1 MKAFGWF
8 DSLPA
13 KWSNRRLKYAAKLGN
28 ARTDGS
34 PDGAR
39 YLGLE
44 NVESW
49 TGRLIESE
57 VAGVNPED
65 AVGADSVV
73 NCFDRG
79 DVLFGKLRPYL
90 AKAHLAEASGVCTT
104 ELLVTKPASDM
115 NGRFLLY
122 SMLNEGFISLVDS
135 STFGSKMPR
144 ADWDFIG
151 NMRVPVPP
159 LPEQRA
165 IAGFLDR
172 ETARLDALVAAKERW
187 LELLAE
193 KRRALITRA
202 VTRGLNPAAPLRDSG
217 LGWLGQIPARWSVV
231 QFKFA
236 CANLQTGPFSSQL
249 HAEDYIVDGTPVIN
263 PAHLENGRIVP
274 DGRVTVD
281 QDTCERLAVHRLQRG
296 DVVFARRGELGR
308 CGVVLEHQQ
317 DWLCGTGSLRARLC
331 FDTAIPEYI
340 AMMFSETEA
349 AAWLALA
356 SVGSTMDN
364 MNTEMLGGFRI
375 PLPPVDEQRAIVAH
389 ISAEATKLDGLR
401 AATERTIGLLKE
413 RRAALIAA
421 AVGGKLELP
430 ASRADGHLSAVV

>member
-1 MKAFGWF
+1 MNTVGWF

-13 KWSNRRLKYAAKLGN
+13 KWSSRRLKYAAKLGN
-28 ARTDGS
+28 ARTDGR

-49 TGRLIESE
+49 TGRLIETE
-57 VAGVNPED
+57 VATVNPED

-73 NCFDRG
+73 NCFERG

-90 AKAHLAEASGVCTT
+90 AKAHFAEAPGVCTT
-104 ELLVTKPASDM
+104 ELLVTKPASDAD
-115 NGRFLLY
+115 GRFLLY

-151 NMRVPVPP
+151 NMRVPIPS

-165 IAGFLDR
+165 IADFLDR
-172 ETARLDALVAAKERW
+172 ETARLDALMAEKERW

-202 VTRGLNPAAPLRDSG
+202 VTRGLNPAAPLHNSG
-217 LGWLGQIPARWSVV
+217 FPWLGQV
-231 QFKFA
+231 
-236 CANLQTGPFSSQL
+236 
-249 HAEDYIVDGTPVIN
+249 
-263 PAHLENGRIVP
+263 PAHWRVERSKWLFKERDERTENDDDEMLTVSHITGVTPRSEKDVNMFEAETTEGYKICRKGDLAINTLWAWMGAMGVSPCDGIVSP
-274 DGRVTVD
+274 AYNVYVPGPEMEGGYVEALVRMPLFAQEIIRYSKGVWSS
-281 QDTCERLAVHRLQRG
+281 RLRLY
-296 DVVFARRGELGR
+296 
-308 CGVVLEHQQ
+308 
-317 DWLCGTGSLRARLC
+317 
-331 FDTAIPEYI
+331 PEG
-340 AMMFSETEA
+340 FFE
-349 AAWLALA
+349 AWLP
-356 SVGSTMDN
+356 VP
-364 MNTEMLGGFRI
+364 
-375 PLPPVDEQRAIVAH
+375 PLPEQRAIVAH
-389 ISAEATKLDGLR
+389 ISAETAKLDGLR

-421 AVGGKLELP
+421 AVTGKL
-430 ASRADGHLSAVV
+430 SIT

>member
-1 MKAFGWF
+1 MNTVGWF

-13 KWSNRRLKYAAKLGN
+13 KWRSRRLKYAAKLGN
-28 ARTDGS
+28 ARTDGR

-57 VAGVNPED
+57 VTNDKPED

-73 NCFDRG
+73 NCFARG

-90 AKAHLAEASGVCTT
+90 AKAHLAEAPGVCTT

-115 NGRFLLY
+115 DGRFLLY

-144 ADWDFIG
+144 ADWDFVG
-151 NMRVPVPP
+151 NVRVPVPS

-165 IAGFLDR
+165 IADFLDR
-172 ETARLDALVAAKERW
+172 ETARLDALVAAKQRW
-187 LELLAE
+187 LELVAE

-202 VTRGLNPAAPLRDSG
+202 VTRGLIPAAPLRDSG
-217 LGWLGQIPARWSVV
+217 LSWLGQVPAHWQTERLKFHLHGIEQGWSP
-231 QFKFA
+231 Q
-236 CANLQTGPFSSQL
+236 CEN
-249 HAEDYIVDGTPVIN
+249 N
-263 PAHLENGRIVP
+263 PADDNEWGVLKAGCVNAWAFDPTENKRLP
-274 DGRVTVD
+274 DGLEPAT
-281 QDTCERLAVHRLQRG
+281 EYEIKAG
-296 DVVFARRGELGR
+296 DMLMSRANTTEL
-308 CGVVLEHQQ
+308 L
-317 DWLCGTGSLRARLC
+317 
-331 FDTAIPEYI
+331 
-340 AMMFSETEA
+340 
-349 AAWLALA
+349 
-356 SVGSTMDN
+356 GSTALVREVRPRLLLCDKLYRLNVKETRLDKEFLFMFLRSPVGHFEFERDATGASN
-364 MNTEMLGGFRI
+364 SMQNIGQDSVCNLWLPVP
-375 PLPPVDEQRAIVAH
+375 PLDEQRAIVAY
-389 ISAEATKLDGLR
+389 ISAETAKLDALR

-421 AVGGKLELP
+421 AVTGKL
-430 ASRADGHLSAVV
+430 AIN